1 MPKKKEKHPSEM
13 SNDEL
18 AVHVFHPKVLAH
30 AKEHIERL
38 NAEAAKTKRK
48 PKKGAI

>member
-1 MPKKKEKHPSEM
+1 MAKSKHPSEM

-18 AVHVFHPKVLAH
+18 AAHVFHPKVLKR

-38 NAEAAKTKRK
+38 NAGAAKTKQK
-48 PKKGAI
+48 PKKKAI

>member
-1 MPKKKEKHPSEM
+1 MPKKKHPSEM

-18 AVHVFHPKVLAH
+18 ATHVFHPKVLRH

-38 NAEAAKTKRK
+38 NAEAGKAKRK
-48 PKKGAI
+48 PRKKAI